1 MITLFEFINIKIPFS
16 SFGYDNHFRI
26 MYTEEPKYKRMRTED
41 DESRKMSLTKKSFN
55 PNWLKF
61 TMFKDWLM
69 PHKLPDK
76 AVCKV
81 CHCVLVAGKSELE
94 KHLATRKHERNME
107 KINGSP
113 AEQDD
118 IETYTIISGRVS
130 YSIID
135 RKLCIL
141 NCPSTCVMI

>member
-1 MITLFEFINIKIPFS
+1 
-16 SFGYDNHFRI
+16 

-118 IETYTIISGRVS
+118 IETYTIMSGRVS
-130 YSIID
+130 YLVID

-141 NCPSTCVMI
+141 NCPSTCVVI

>member
-1 MITLFEFINIKIPFS
+1 MEQAIMVLTYENSLSILNNKIPFS
-16 SFGYDNHFRI
+16 SFGYKNHFRI
-26 MYTEEPKYKRMRTED
+26 MYTEEPKYKHMRSED
-41 DESRKMSLTKKSFN
+41 DETRKMSLTKKSFN

-61 TMFKDWLM
+61 SMFKDWLL

-113 AEQDD
+113 AEQGDD
-118 IETYTIISGRVS
+118 IETFTVISGRVS
-130 YSIID
+130 YLIID
-135 RKLCIL
+135 
-141 NCPSTCVMI
+141 V

>member
-1 MITLFEFINIKIPFS
+1 MKTLFEFLTLNSYYLSIYP
-16 SFGYDNHFRI
+16 FGYKKQPFRI
-26 MYTEEPKYKRMRTED
+26 MYTEEPKYKRMRSED

-61 TMFKDWLM
+61 SMFKDWLL

-113 AEQDD
+113 AEQGDD
-118 IETYTIISGRVS
+118 IETYTIISGSVS
-130 YSIID
+130 YLI
-135 RKLCIL
+135 
-141 NCPSTCVMI
+141 NGV

>member
-1 MITLFEFINIKIPFS
+1 
-16 SFGYDNHFRI
+16 
-26 MYTEEPKYKRMRTED
+26 MYSEEPKYKRLRPED
-41 DESRKMSLTKKSFN
+41 DESRKMSLAKKSFN

-61 TMFKDWLM
+61 SMFKDWLM
-69 PHKLPDK
+69 PHKLSDK

-113 AEQDD
+113 NDQDD
-118 IETYTIISGRVS
+118 IETYTVMHSGRVS
-130 YSIID
+130 YSVIG
-135 RKLCIL
+135 
-141 NCPSTCVMI
+141 V

>member
-1 MITLFEFINIKIPFS
+1 
-16 SFGYDNHFRI
+16 
-26 MYTEEPKYKRMRTED
+26 MYTEEPKYKRMRIED

-55 PNWLKF
+55 TNWLKF
-61 TMFKDWLM
+61 SMFKDWLM
-69 PHKLPDK
+69 PHKMSDK

-113 AEQDD
+113 AEQADE
-118 IETYTIISGRVS
+118 IETFTIVSGRVS
-130 YSIID
+130 YWFIGVLELVLS
-135 RKLCIL
+135 KLSFIVR
-141 NCPSTCVMI
+141 CVINYWYTLFIFY